1 LIKEKTMT
9 LSRRFT
15 LAMAIVALAL
25 FFAEDAKSDEPKVI
39 PPVPDSISV
48 IPDTDPVVDDR
59 GPAAPIEVVSIQ
71 QHHAMNGIVYVSPA
85 AEADSAEY
93 LRIYN
98 SIPFR
103 RAEYKA
109 NPNYRHDSAME
120 ILTGN
125 ARHQTVIN
133 HNFEHKQ
140 PVKRIPQPARPSR
153 VLTPVSGF
161 FMFSPLW
168 YNRLW

>member
-1 LIKEKTMT
+1 MT

-25 FFAEDAKSDEPKVI
+25 FFAEDAKSDEPKVV
-39 PPVPDSISV
+39 PPVPDAISV
-48 IPDTDPVVDDR
+48 APGNTVVVQDR
-59 GPAAPIEVVSIQ
+59 EPATPIEVVSIQ
-71 QHHAMNGIVYVSPA
+71 QHHAMYGMVYVSPA
-85 AEADSAEY
+85 AKADSAEY
-93 LRIYN
+93 RRIYN
-98 SIPFR
+98 SVPFS

-109 NPNYRHDSAME
+109 NPNYRHDSTME

-133 HNFEHKQ
+133 HNFEHKE

-161 FMFSPLW
+161 FMSSPPVGSVI
-168 YNRLW
+168 RDGAVEH

>member
-1 LIKEKTMT
+1 MYG
-9 LSRRFT
+9 
-15 LAMAIVALAL
+15 M
-25 FFAEDAKSDEPKVI
+25 
-39 PPVPDSISV
+39 
-48 IPDTDPVVDDR
+48 
-59 GPAAPIEVVSIQ
+59 
-71 QHHAMNGIVYVSPA
+71 VYVSPA
-85 AEADSAEY
+85 AKADSAEY
-93 LRIYN
+93 RRIYN
-98 SIPFR
+98 SVPFS

-109 NPNYRHDSAME
+109 NPNYRHDSTME

-133 HNFEHKQ
+133 HNFEHKE

>member
-1 LIKEKTMT
+1 MT

-25 FFAEDAKSDEPKVI
+25 FFAEEAKSDEPKVV
-39 PPVPDSISV
+39 PPVPDAISV
-48 IPDTDPVVDDR
+48 APGNSVVVEDR
-59 GPAAPIEVVSIQ
+59 EPAAPIEVVSIQ
-71 QHHAMNGIVYVSPA
+71 QHHAMYGMVYVSPA
-85 AEADSAEY
+85 AKADSAEY
-93 LRIYN
+93 RRIYN
-98 SIPFR
+98 SIPFS

-109 NPNYRHDSAME
+109 NPNYRHDSTME

-133 HNFEHKQ
+133 HNFEHKE

>member
-1 LIKEKTMT
+1 
-9 LSRRFT
+9 
-15 LAMAIVALAL
+15 MAIVALAL
-25 FFAEDAKSDEPKVI
+25 FFAQDAKSDEPKVI

-48 IPDTDPVVDDR
+48 ISDADSTVDDR
-59 GPAAPIEVVSIQ
+59 GPAAPIEVTSIQ
-71 QHHAMNGIVYVSPA
+71 QHHAMSGIVYVSPA
-85 AEADSAEY
+85 AKADSAEY
-93 LRIYN
+93 RRLYN
-98 SIPFR
+98 SIPFS

-109 NPNYRHDSAME
+109 NPNYRHDSTME

-133 HNFEHKQ
+133 HNFEHKE

>member
-1 LIKEKTMT
+1 MT

-25 FFAEDAKSDEPKVI
+25 FFAQDAKSDEPEVI

-48 IPDTDPVVDDR
+48 IPDTDLAVDDR
-59 GPAAPIEVVSIQ
+59 GPAVPIQVISIQ
-71 QHHAMNGIVYVSPA
+71 QHQAMNGIVYVSPA
-85 AEADSAEY
+85 AQADSAEY
-93 LRIYN
+93 RRVYN
-98 SIPFR
+98 SIPFS

-109 NPNYRHDSAME
+109 NPNYRHDSTME

-133 HNFEHKQ
+133 HNFEHKE
-140 PVKRIPQPARPSR
+140 PVTRIPQPARPS
-153 VLTPVSGF
+153 LFCG
-161 FMFSPLW
+161 
-168 YNRLW
+168 

>member
-1 LIKEKTMT
+1 MT
-9 LSRRFT
+9 PSRRFT

-25 FFAEDAKSDEPKVI
+25 FFAQDAKSDEPIVV

-48 IPDTDPVVDDR
+48 AADSAAVVEDQ
-59 GPAAPIEVVSIQ
+59 GPAAPIEVISIQ
-71 QHHAMNGIVYVSPA
+71 QQHAMSGIVYVSPA
-85 AEADSAEY
+85 AKADSAEY
-93 LRIYN
+93 RRVYN
-98 SIPFR
+98 SVPFS

-109 NPNYRHDSAME
+109 NPNYRHDSTME

-133 HNFEHKQ
+133 HNFEHKE

-168 YNRLW
+168 YNRRW

>member
-1 LIKEKTMT
+1 MT

-71 QHHAMNGIVYVSPA
+71 QHHAMSGIVYVSPA
-85 AEADSAEY
+85 AKTDSAEY
-93 LRIYN
+93 RRIYS
-98 SIPFR
+98 SIPFS

-109 NPNYRHDSAME
+109 NPNYRHDSTME

-133 HNFEHKQ
+133 HNFEHKE

-168 YNRLW
+168 YNWLW

>member
-1 LIKEKTMT
+1 MT

-25 FFAEDAKSDEPKVI
+25 LFAQDAKSDDLTAV
-39 PPVPDSISV
+39 PPVPDTISV
-48 IPDTDPVVDDR
+48 VPATNPAVENR
-59 GPAAPIEVVSIQ
+59 EPAAPIEVVSIQ

-85 AEADSAEY
+85 AKADSAEY
-93 LRIYN
+93 RRIYN
-98 SIPFR
+98 SVPFS

-109 NPNYRHDSAME
+109 NPNYRHDSTME

-133 HNFEHKQ
+133 HNFEHKE

>member
-1 LIKEKTMT
+1 MI

-25 FFAEDAKSDEPKVI
+25 FFAQDAKSDEAEVV
-39 PPVPDSISV
+39 PPVPDAISV
-48 IPDTDPVVDDR
+48 APATKPVPDDR
-59 GPAAPIEVVSIQ
+59 EPAAPIEVISIQ
-71 QHHAMNGIVYVSPA
+71 QQHAMSGIVYVSPA
-85 AEADSAEY
+85 AKADSAEY
-93 LRIYN
+93 RRIYN
-98 SIPFR
+98 SVPFS

-109 NPNYRHDSAME
+109 NPNYRHDSTME
-120 ILTGN
+120 IMTGN

-133 HNFEHKQ
+133 HNFEHKE
-140 PVKRIPQPARPSR
+140 PVKRIPQAARPSR

>member
-1 LIKEKTMT
+1 MT

-25 FFAEDAKSDEPKVI
+25 FFAQDAKSDEPKVV
-39 PPVPDSISV
+39 PPVPDAISV
-48 IPDTDPVVDDR
+48 APDNTVVVEDR
-59 GPAAPIEVVSIQ
+59 EPAAPIEVVSIQ
-71 QHHAMNGIVYVSPA
+71 KHHEMHGIVYVSPA
-85 AEADSAEY
+85 AKADSAGY
-93 LRIYN
+93 RRIYN
-98 SIPFR
+98 SVPFS

-109 NPNYRHDSAME
+109 NPNYRHDSTME

-140 PVKRIPQPARPSR
+140 PVNRIPQPARPSR

>member
-1 LIKEKTMT
+1 MT

-25 FFAEDAKSDEPKVI
+25 FFAQDVMSDEPTTV
-39 PPVPDSISV
+39 PPVPDAISV
-48 IPDTDPVVDDR
+48 APDNTLIIEDR
-59 GPAAPIEVVSIQ
+59 GPAAPIEVISLQQ
-71 QHHAMNGIVYVSPA
+71 QHAMSGIVYVSPA
-85 AEADSAEY
+85 AKADAAEY
-93 LRIYN
+93 RRVYN
-98 SIPFR
+98 SVPFS

-109 NPNYRHDSAME
+109 NPNYRHDSTME

-133 HNFEHKQ
+133 HNFEHKE
-140 PVKRIPQPARPSR
+140 PVKRIPEPARPSR

>member
-1 LIKEKTMT
+1 MT

-25 FFAEDAKSDEPKVI
+25 FFAQDAKSDELTVV
-39 PPVPDSISV
+39 PPVTDTISIV
-48 IPDTDPVVDDR
+48 PATTPAVEVR
-59 GPAAPIEVVSIQ
+59 EPAASIEVVSIQ

-85 AEADSAEY
+85 AKADSAEY
-93 LRIYN
+93 RRVYN
-98 SIPFR
+98 SVPFS

-109 NPNYRHDSAME
+109 NPNYRHDSTME

-133 HNFEHKQ
+133 HNFEHKE

>member
-1 LIKEKTMT
+1 MT

-25 FFAEDAKSDEPKVI
+25 FFAQDAKSDELQLV
-39 PPVPDSISV
+39 PPVPDAISIAPGNTL
-48 IPDTDPVVDDR
+48 IEDR
-59 GPAAPIEVVSIQ
+59 GPAAPIEVISLQ
-71 QHHAMNGIVYVSPA
+71 QHHAMNGIVYISPA
-85 AEADSAEY
+85 AKADATEY
-93 LRIYN
+93 RRVYD
-98 SIPFR
+98 SVPFS

-109 NPNYRHDSAME
+109 NPNYRHDSTME

-133 HNFEHKQ
+133 HNFEHKD

>member
-1 LIKEKTMT
+1 MT
-9 LSRRFT
+9 PSRRFT

-25 FFAEDAKSDEPKVI
+25 FFAQDAKSDELKVV
-39 PPVPDSISV
+39 PPVPDAISV
-48 IPDTDPVVDDR
+48 AADTTPAVEDR
-59 GPAAPIEVVSIQ
+59 GPAAPIEVISIQ
-71 QHHAMNGIVYVSPA
+71 QQHAMSGIAYVSPA
-85 AEADSAEY
+85 AKADSAEY
-93 LRIYN
+93 RRIYN
-98 SIPFR
+98 SVPFS

-109 NPNYRHDSAME
+109 NPNYRHDSTME

-133 HNFEHKQ
+133 HNFEHKE
-140 PVKRIPQPARPSR
+140 PVKRSPQPARPSR

>member
-1 LIKEKTMT
+1 MT

-25 FFAEDAKSDEPKVI
+25 FFAQDAKSDERTVV
-39 PPVPDSISV
+39 PPVPDAISV
-48 IPDTDPVVDDR
+48 EPAPTPDAEDR
-59 GPAAPIEVVSIQ
+59 GPATPIEVTSVQ
-71 QHHAMNGIVYVSPA
+71 QHHALNGTAYVSPA

-93 LRIYN
+93 RRIYN
-98 SIPFR
+98 SVPFS
-103 RAEYKA
+103 RAEYLA
-109 NPNYRHDSAME
+109 NPNYRHDSTME

-133 HNFEHKQ
+133 HNFEHKE

>member
-1 LIKEKTMT
+1 MT

-25 FFAEDAKSDEPKVI
+25 SFAQDAKSDELRVV
-39 PPVPDSISV
+39 PPVPDALSV
-48 IPDTDPVVDDR
+48 AADTKPVVEDR
-59 GPAAPIEVVSIQ
+59 EPAAPIEVMSIQ
-71 QHHAMNGIVYVSPA
+71 QHHAMNGLVYVSPA
-85 AEADSAEY
+85 AKADSAEY
-93 LRIYN
+93 RRVYN
-98 SIPFR
+98 SIPFS
-103 RAEYKA
+103 RADYKA
-109 NPNYRHDSAME
+109 NPNYRHDSTME

-133 HNFEHKQ
+133 HNFEHKE

>member
-1 LIKEKTMT
+1 MT

-25 FFAEDAKSDEPKVI
+25 FFAQDAKSDATTVV

-48 IPDTDPVVDDR
+48 AADSAAVVEDR
-59 GPAAPIEVVSIQ
+59 GPAAPIEVISIQ
-71 QHHAMNGIVYVSPA
+71 QQHAMSGIVYVSPA
-85 AEADSAEY
+85 TKADSAEY
-93 LRIYN
+93 RRVYN
-98 SIPFR
+98 SVPFS

-109 NPNYRHDSAME
+109 NPNYRHDSTME

>member
-1 LIKEKTMT
+1 MT

-25 FFAEDAKSDEPKVI
+25 FFAQDAKSDDPGVI

-48 IPDTDPVVDDR
+48 ILDTDPAVDDR
-59 GPAAPIEVVSIQ
+59 GPAVPIEVISIQ
-71 QHHAMNGIVYVSPA
+71 QHQAMSGIVDVSPA
-85 AEADSAEY
+85 ARADSAEY
-93 LRIYN
+93 RRVYN
-98 SIPFR
+98 SIPFS

-109 NPNYRHDSAME
+109 NPNYRHDSTME

-133 HNFEHKQ
+133 HNFEHKE
-140 PVKRIPQPARPSR
+140 PVTRIPQPARPSR